1 VRASIAILGSAL
13 VACATGAEPPTPAS
27 AAAPA
32 TSSPSAQTS
41 TLPASGGAAAAG
53 QQAYARNCLSCHQS
67 DGYGVPNMQP
77 AITGGTWV
85 QGDVKALALF
95 VMTGGFNSAERK
107 ESDSHNVM
115 PAFRQLPDDELAA
128 ILTYIRQKFGKGAS
142 PVSAAEVAAARASLP
157 AAP

>member
-1 VRASIAILGSAL
+1 M
-13 VACATGAEPPTPAS
+13 T
-27 AAAPA
+27 APA
-32 TSSPSAQTS
+32 
-41 TLPASGGAAAAG
+41 PAAVVTG
-53 QQAYARNCLSCHQS
+53 QQAYARNCLSCHQA

-85 QGDVKALALF
+85 QGEVRALALF
-95 VMTGGFNSAERK
+95 VLTGGFNSAERK

-115 PAFRQLPDDELAA
+115 PAFRQLPDAELAE

-142 PVSAAEVAAARASLP
+142 PVSAAQVADARASLP

>member
-1 VRASIAILGSAL
+1 MRALIVTLGLSLA
-13 VACATGAEPPTPAS
+13 ACATGGER
-27 AAAPA
+27 AAAK
-32 TSSPSAQTS
+32 SAPEAKPT
-41 TLPASGGAAAAG
+41 TAAAVDAG

-85 QGDVKALALF
+85 QGDPKALALF

-107 ESDSHNVM
+107 ESESHNVM
-115 PAFRQLPDDELAA
+115 PAFRQLPDAELAA

-142 PVSAAEVAAARASLP
+142 AVSAADIAEARASLP
-157 AAP
+157 AN